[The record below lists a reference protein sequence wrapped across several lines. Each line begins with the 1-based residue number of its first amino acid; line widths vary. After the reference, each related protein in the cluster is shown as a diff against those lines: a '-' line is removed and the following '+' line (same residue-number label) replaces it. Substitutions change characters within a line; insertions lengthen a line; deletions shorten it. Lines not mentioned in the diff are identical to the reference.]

1 MTGYGCLLLDDVQ
14 LEKLLSQVFF
24 NLSTKRLESA
34 IIWVGN
40 VQLFSFLSL
49 AALELP
55 YANEICRATSGEISD
70 GANGIR
76 RAWQTL
82 CVGYALFALQ
92 VAYLA
97 GAKMSFRLYVA
108 DSRRGYTL

>member
-1 MTGYGCLLLDDVQ
+1 M
-14 LEKLLSQVFF
+14 
-24 NLSTKRLESA
+24 
-34 IIWVGN
+34 
-40 VQLFSFLSL
+40 
-49 AALELP
+49 
-55 YANEICRATSGEISD
+55 CRATSGEISD

-82 CVGYALFALQ
+82 CAGYALFALR

>member
-1 MTGYGCLLLDDVQ
+1 MKYVVQ
-14 LEKLLSQVFF
+14 L
-24 NLSTKRLESA
+24 R
-34 IIWVGN
+34 
-40 VQLFSFLSL
+40 
-49 AALELP
+49 
-55 YANEICRATSGEISD
+55 GEISD

-82 CVGYALFALQ
+82 CAVYALFALR

-108 DSRRGYTL
+108 DGRQSYTL

>member
-1 MTGYGCLLLDDVQ
+1 MEVLRWD
-14 LEKLLSQVFF
+14 S
-24 NLSTKRLESA
+24 RLASA

-82 CVGYALFALQ
+82 CAGYALFALR